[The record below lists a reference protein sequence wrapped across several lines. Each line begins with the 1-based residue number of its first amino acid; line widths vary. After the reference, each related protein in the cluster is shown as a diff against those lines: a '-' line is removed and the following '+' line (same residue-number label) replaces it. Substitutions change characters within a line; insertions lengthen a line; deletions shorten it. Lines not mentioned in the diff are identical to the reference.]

1 MFIYTHDS
9 AYDENKINVQLW
21 HGFPLKGLSYM
32 SNYLKEE
39 KKKNL
44 ITKSGES
51 WILLYLTPKFIIRWW
66 MHVMGG
72 LMEISMLLLGCQEM
86 TYY

>member
-51 WILLYLTPKFIIRWW
+51 
-66 MHVMGG
+66 
-72 LMEISMLLLGCQEM
+72 
-86 TYY
+86 